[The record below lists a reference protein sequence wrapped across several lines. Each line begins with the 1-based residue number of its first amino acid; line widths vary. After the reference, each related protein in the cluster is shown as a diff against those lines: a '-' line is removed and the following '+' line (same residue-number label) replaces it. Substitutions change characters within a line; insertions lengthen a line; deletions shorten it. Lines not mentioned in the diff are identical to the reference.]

1 MILSTLLLLIRLT
14 VLVGKLPENGQKA
27 QQKSMNIAV
36 IKWYIELTLLAT
48 QWTSGHGSIGAHCG
62 LQNASGF

>member
-27 QQKSMNIAV
+27 QQKSTSTVA
-36 IKWYIELTLLAT
+36 IKLYI
-48 QWTSGHGSIGAHCG
+48 G
-62 LQNASGF
+62 